1 MVNFETEETENIF
14 RDECKKILDD
24 FENQLEIFER
34 TSNIEII
41 IKLMRD
47 AHSIKGSAGIVGL
60 KQVQTL
66 AHKIE
71 DLLAELKDN
80 PNTKSI
86 FLEIRKFIKEIELLI
101 FSEKNISCNIEEAL
115 NKLIQKIPLLKNDIS
130 VAKDLFNISSLTVA
144 NTQYSDIFTGLNNI
158 FGRLCSATSIKDKNL
173 VNVLSGA
180 IKTFK
185 KCICTA
191 ENKYNS
197 DELIFVKQRL
207 ALVEQMVD
215 TLHFDDQKDKKENNL
230 ETFSNDLKQKPEI
243 QNIFTNI
250 SQSPI
255 KTLRIETDKLDKLC
269 ENIADLGTLSK
280 KSNEDFQKIS
290 DIIYAFSAKIF
301 EFEKMAAEINTVSKE
316 KFLSET
322 FSLNNLCK
330 NMFQTLEGM
339 QNLAKDFETVN
350 KNHVKIKDD
359 FTIRYSAIRQVVKNI
374 RNLPI
379 GVILHMLPRV
389 VRDIAD
395 VEKKEVEIKITGG
408 ETSVDK
414 NILEEIKMPL
424 IHLLRNAVD
433 HGIETP
439 ETRIS
444 LGKPSAGQI
453 SVSAK
458 NVENKLIISV
468 KDDGCGINFD
478 KIKAKALQEKLLEQ
492 KEINNFDKPDFIN
505 ILFKPGFSTEDK
517 VTEIS
522 GRGFGLDIVYSKI
535 SELNGNILI
544 NTEKGKGTEVIL
556 EIPYSD
562 FIPEIKNDST
572 KYKIMVVDDSQTTTI
587 YLKTLLQKA
596 GFDAV
601 TFKKA
606 EDAYYELEKNKYDL
620 LISDVEMPDINGIEF
635 TSMVKNNNKL
645 KNIPVII
652 ISMLTK
658 QKISELFKNL
668 QINDFICKS
677 DFNEQNFIKSVK
689 TLLTKN

>member
-34 TSNIEII
+34 TSDIEII

-80 PNTKSI
+80 PNTKSV

-130 VAKDLFNISSLTVA
+130 VAKDLFNISSLTVS
-144 NTQYSDIFTGLNNI
+144 NTQYADIFEGLNNI
-158 FGRLCSATSIKDKNL
+158 FERLCSATSIKDKNL

-180 IKTFK
+180 VKTLK

-215 TLHFDDQKDKKENNL
+215 TLHFDDQKDKKGNNPGA
-230 ETFSNDLKQKPEI
+230 FSNDLKQKPEI

-322 FSLNNLCK
+322 FSLNNLCT

-359 FTIRYSAIRQVVKNI
+359 FTIRYSAIRQAVKNI

-395 VEKKEVEIKITGG
+395 TENKEVEIKITGG

-414 NILEEIKMPL
+414 KILEEIKIPL

-444 LGKPSAGQI
+444 LGKSSAGQI

-556 EIPYSD
+556 EIPSSD

-572 KYKIMVVDDSQTTTI
+572 KHKIMVVDDSQTTTI

-596 GFDAV
+596 GFNAV
-601 TFKKA
+601 TFEKA
-606 EDAYYELEKNKYDL
+606 ENAYYELEKNKYDL
-620 LISDVEMPDINGIEF
+620 LISDVEMPDINGVEF
-635 TSMVKNNNKL
+635 ISMVKNNNKL

-658 QKISELFKNL
+658 QKISELFKDL
-668 QINDFICKS
+668 PINDFICKS
-677 DFNEQNFIKSVK
+677 DFDEQNFIKSVK